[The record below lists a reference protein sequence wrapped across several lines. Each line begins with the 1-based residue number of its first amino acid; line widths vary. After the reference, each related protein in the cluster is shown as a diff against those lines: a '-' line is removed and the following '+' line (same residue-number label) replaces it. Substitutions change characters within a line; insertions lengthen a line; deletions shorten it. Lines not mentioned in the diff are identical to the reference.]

1 MLIIILIGELFDFI
15 VFLFKLFIR
24 EYFVIDLFS
33 FLIVLNW
40 YIKYVKFVYFVFED
54 IIFLFIIKV
63 VEL

>member
-1 MLIIILIGELFDFI
+1 MIVIILIGELFDFI
-15 VFLFKLFIR
+15 VFLLNLFIR

-33 FLIVLNW
+33 FFIVLNW
-40 YIKYVKFVYFVFED
+40 YIKYVKLVYFVFED

>member
-15 VFLFKLFIR
+15 VFLLNLFIR

-33 FLIVLNW
+33 FFIVLNW
-40 YIKYVKFVYFVFED
+40 YIKYVKLVYFVFED

>member
-1 MLIIILIGELFDFI
+1 MLVIILIGELFDFI

-40 YIKYVKFVYFVFED
+40 YIKYVKLVYFVFED

>member
-1 MLIIILIGELFDFI
+1 MLVIILIGELFDFI
-15 VFLFKLFIR
+15 VFLLNLFIR

-40 YIKYVKFVYFVFED
+40 YIKYVKLVYFVFED